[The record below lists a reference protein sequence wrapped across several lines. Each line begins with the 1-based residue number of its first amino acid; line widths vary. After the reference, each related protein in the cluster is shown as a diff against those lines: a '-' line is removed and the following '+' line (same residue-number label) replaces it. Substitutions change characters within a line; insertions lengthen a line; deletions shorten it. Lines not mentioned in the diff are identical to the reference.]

1 MHAQPKKR
9 AVVENGGDG
18 GIGPGLAAA
27 IANGEDVGPIVRHVF
42 ESGKPEALL
51 HHLRNI
57 VKNKESEIEELCKL
71 HYGEFILA
79 VDELKGVLVDAD
91 NLKSQ
96 LILENSRLQD
106 ASVSLFA
113 KIIELTDLYSVRSNV
128 AEAILALKVCVH
140 VTSLCLS
147 CSCDVSEGR
156 FYPALKTLDIIQK
169 DYLHSIP
176 VKTLR
181 RVISKQLPA
190 IKLHIEKKICG
201 EFNDWLVYIRTTAR
215 EIGQLSIRQT
225 ATSRQRDEEM
235 RSRQREAEE
244 QSRTGSTA
252 FNEYVYSLDSTEQ
265 AEEDVVLDFNL
276 TSVHRAYHIYSCLGI
291 GEKFRDYYH
300 KNRLMQLQLD
310 LQVSTMQP
318 FLESHQP
325 FLAQVAGFF
334 IVEDRVLR
342 SAGGLLTEE
351 QVEST
356 WDTAIAKIT
365 AILEDQFARLD
376 TASHLLLIKDYVSLL
391 GATLKRYGYR
401 VGPLMDILDKS
412 RDKYHELLLTECRK
426 QISDILINDSY
437 EQMVLKKEYE
447 YNMNV
452 LSFNLQAM
460 DMIPDFPYVAP
471 FSSSVPDV
479 CRVIRSFIEDSVS
492 YLSYG
497 GGFIVNSYE
506 VVKKYL
512 DKLLIE
518 VLNNSLLNII
528 HGGAFGVPQAMQIGS
543 NISVFERACDSFFL
557 WQAGQLCG
565 IPKRIV
571 ERPHS
576 GLTAK
581 AVLKASQ
588 NVAYNKLLYLV
599 NDKLDSIMGQ
609 MSNINWTAEEVSEH
623 ANDYMNEV
631 LVYLDSVVS
640 AAQQILPLEALYK
653 VAIGA
658 LGHVSDYIMTAFLSD
673 SLKRFN
679 VNAVAGIDND
689 LKLLESFADDR
700 YDSTGVKKIGNEA
713 TFTDCLVEVRQLV
726 NLLLSNQPENFINP
740 VIRVK
745 NYGALDHKKVAIICE
760 KYKDAP
766 DRLFGSLSNRNTK
779 QSVRKKS
786 MDVLKRRLKD
796 MS

>member
-1 MHAQPKKR
+1 M
-9 AVVENGGDG
+9 
-18 GIGPGLAAA
+18 
-27 IANGEDVGPIVRHVF
+27 
-42 ESGKPEALL
+42 
-51 HHLRNI
+51 
-57 VKNKESEIEELCKL
+57 
-71 HYGEFILA
+71 
-79 VDELKGVLVDAD
+79 
-91 NLKSQ
+91 
-96 LILENSRLQD
+96 
-106 ASVSLFA
+106 
-113 KIIELTDLYSVRSNV
+113 
-128 AEAILALKVCVH
+128 H

-147 CSCDVSEGR
+147 CNRNVSEGR
-156 FYPALKTLDIIQK
+156 FYPALKTLDLIEK
-169 DYLHSIP
+169 DYLNSIP

-190 IKLHIEKKICG
+190 VKLHIEKKVCG
-201 EFNDWLVYIRTTAR
+201 EFNDWLVHIRTTAR

-265 AEEDVVLDFNL
+265 AEEDVVLDFDL

-342 SAGGLLTEE
+342 LAGGLLTEE

-356 WDTAIAKIT
+356 WDMAIAKIT
-365 AILEDQFARLD
+365 AILEDQFTRLD

-391 GATLKRYGYR
+391 GATLKRYGYQ
-401 VGPLMDILDKS
+401 VSPLMDILDKS
-412 RDKYHELLLTECRK
+412 RDKYHALLLTDCTK
-426 QISDILINDSY
+426 QISDILTNDSY
-437 EQMVLKKEYE
+437 EQMILKKEYE

-460 DMIPDFPYVAP
+460 DMVPEFPYVAP

-518 VLNNSLLNII
+518 VLNNSLLDII
-528 HGGAFGVPQAMQIGS
+528 HGGTFSVPQAMQIGS

-571 ERPHS
+571 EKPHS

-588 NVAYNKLLYLV
+588 NVAYNKLLHLV

-653 VAIGA
+653 VTIGA
-658 LGHVSDYIMTAFLSD
+658 LGHVSDTIMMAFLSD

-679 VNAVAGIDND
+679 VNAVAGIDID
-689 LKLLESFADDR
+689 LKLLESFAEER
-700 YDSTGVKKIGNEA
+700 YHSTGVSEIGKEA

-726 NLLLSNQPENFINP
+726 NLLLSNQPESFINP

-745 NYGALDHKKVAIICE
+745 NYGALDLKKVAIICD

-779 QSVRKKS
+779 QSARKKS
-786 MDVLKRRLKD
+786 MDVLKKRLKD

>member
-1 MHAQPKKR
+1 MPAQPKKR
-9 AVVENGGDG
+9 AVVENAGDNA
-18 GIGPGLAAA
+18 IGPGLAAA
-27 IANGEDVGPIVRHVF
+27 LANGEDVGPIVRHVF
-42 ESGKPEALL
+42 ESGKPEVLL

-57 VKNKESEIEELCKL
+57 VKNKETEIEELCKL
-71 HYGEFILA
+71 HYEEFILA

-91 NLKSQ
+91 HLKSQ
-96 LILENSRLQD
+96 LVSENSKLED
-106 ASVSLFA
+106 ANVGLLSRVEEM
-113 KIIELTDLYSVRSNV
+113 IELRAVNTNV
-128 AEAILALKVCVH
+128 AGAILALKVCVH

-147 CSCDVSEGR
+147 CNREISEGR
-156 FYPALKTLDIIQK
+156 FYPTLKTLELIEK
-169 DYLHSIP
+169 DFLHSIP

-190 IKLHIEKKICG
+190 IKLHIEKRVCE
-201 EFNDWLVYIRTTAR
+201 EFNDWLVHIRSTAR

-235 RSRQREAEE
+235 RALQREAEE

-265 AEEDVVLDFNL
+265 AEEDLVLEFNL

-300 KNRLMQLQLD
+300 KNRLMQLNLD

-325 FLAQVAGFF
+325 FLAQIAGFF

-342 SAGGLLTEE
+342 TAGGLLTED

-365 AILEDQFARLD
+365 AILEDQFTRLD

-391 GATLKRYGYR
+391 GVTLKRYRYR
-401 VGPLMDILDKS
+401 VSPLMDILDKS

-426 QISDILINDSY
+426 QITDILTNDSY

-452 LSFNLQAM
+452 VSFNLQDI
-460 DMIPDFPYVAP
+460 DMIPDFPYVVP

-479 CRVIRSFIEDSVS
+479 CRVVRSFIEDSVS

-543 NISVFERACDSFFL
+543 NISVFGRACDSFFL
-557 WQAGQLCG
+557 WQAGKLCG

-609 MSNINWTAEEVSEH
+609 MSSINWTVEEEPEH

-640 AAQQILPLEALYK
+640 TAQQILPLDALYK
-653 VAIGA
+653 ITIGA
-658 LGHVSDYIMTAFLSD
+658 LSHVSDSIMMAFLND

-679 VNAVAGIDND
+679 VNAVAGIDID
-689 LKLLESFADDR
+689 LKLLESFSEER
-700 YDSTGVKKIGNEA
+700 YHSTGVSEIGKEA
-713 TFTDCLVEVRQLV
+713 TFMDCLVEVRQLV

-745 NYGALDHKKVAIICE
+745 NYGALDLKKVAIICD

-779 QSVRKKS
+779 QSARKKS

>member
-1 MHAQPKKR
+1 MHVQPKKR
-9 AVVENGGDG
+9 ALVENGGDG

-57 VKNKESEIEELCKL
+57 VKNKETEIEELCKL
-71 HYGEFILA
+71 HYEEFILA
-79 VDELKGVLVDAD
+79 VDELRGVLIDAD
-91 NLKSQ
+91 NLKSN
-96 LILENSRLQD
+96 LTLENSRLED
-106 ASVSLFA
+106 ISVSLLA
-113 KIIELTDLYSVRSNV
+113 KLEKLIELYSVKRNV
-128 AEAILALKVCVH
+128 AEAILTLKVCVH

-147 CSCDVSEGR
+147 CNCDVSEGR

-169 DYLHSIP
+169 DYIHSIP
-176 VKTLR
+176 VKALR

-190 IKLHIEKKICG
+190 IKLHIEKKVCG

-244 QSRTGSTA
+244 QSCTGSTA

-265 AEEDVVLDFNL
+265 AEDVVLDFNL
-276 TSVHRAYHIYSCLGI
+276 SSVHRAYHVYSCLGI

-300 KNRLMQLQLD
+300 QNRLMQLQLD

-318 FLESHQP
+318 FLESHQH

-342 SAGGLLTEE
+342 TAGGLLTEE

-365 AILEDQFARLD
+365 AILEDQFTRLD
-376 TASHLLLIKDYVSLL
+376 TASHLLLIKDCVSLL
-391 GATLKRYGYR
+391 CATLKRYGYR
-401 VGPLMDILDKS
+401 VDPLMNILDKS
-412 RDKYHELLLTECRK
+412 QDKYHEILLTECRK
-426 QISDILINDSY
+426 QISDILTNDSY

-452 LSFNLQAM
+452 VSFNLQAM
-460 DMIPDFPYVAP
+460 DMVPDFPYVAS

-492 YLSYG
+492 YMSYG
-497 GGFIVNSYE
+497 GGLFVNSYE

-512 DKLLIE
+512 DKLLID
-518 VLNNSLLNII
+518 VLNNTLLNII
-528 HGGAFGVPQAMQIGS
+528 HGGAFDVPQAMQIGS
-543 NISVFERACDSFFL
+543 NISVFERACGSFFL

-565 IPKRIV
+565 VPKRIV

-581 AVLKASQ
+581 AVLKATQ

-631 LVYLDSVVS
+631 LVYLDSVVT

-658 LGHVSDYIMTAFLSD
+658 LCHVSDYIMTTFLSD

-689 LKLLESFADDR
+689 LKLLESFAKDR
-700 YDSTGVKKIGNEA
+700 YNSTGVKKIGNEA
-713 TFTDCLVEVRQLV
+713 TFMDCLVEVRQLV
-726 NLLLSNQPENFINP
+726 TLLLSDQPENFINP

-745 NYGALDHKKVAIICE
+745 NYGTLDHKKVAIICD

-779 QSVRKKS
+779 QSARKKS